1 MADTPDS
8 NLGIL
13 EKVSKYR
20 PQIMGFAAMWIFIF
34 HVRNEV
40 LLFFHVPVLNRI
52 EIFFDNIGFCGV
64 DIFLF
69 LSGWGLYHAINKH
82 SLVNFYGR
90 RYRRLIPPF
99 IITCVFKALVWN
111 WDLLRFVKAF
121 TGWSFFTKY
130 IHEPLWFIPA
140 IAILYLFFPLYRRL
154 FDKASCKYVYTG
166 AAILLWFALAFA
178 VSLVTKRI
186 DGYIFVNR
194 IPVFLIGI
202 LFGWLTFNG
211 KKSLGK
217 AGAVILVIMLLGG
230 FQLQY
235 YCTFRRLELLIPVS
249 SNAFPALLIGISV
262 CFVSALVF
270 HLLRNVTVIQKVFG
284 FLGKMSLEFYVAQEC
299 LEGLLRDRILNTGVP
314 FNKPLYALIVLLVSL
329 GGGYLL
335 YILTTII
342 SNKLDGKPVFTAKAS
357 K

>member
-1 MADTPDS
+1 MTDNKDS
-8 NLGIL
+8 SIGLL
-13 EKVSKYR
+13 EAVGRYR
-20 PQIMGFAAMWIFIF
+20 PQIMGFAAMWIFVF
-34 HVRNEV
+34 HVRNEI

-52 EIFFDNIGFCGV
+52 EIFFDNTGFCGV

-82 SLVNFYGR
+82 SLVSFYGR
-90 RYRRLIPPF
+90 RYRRLIPAF
-99 IITCVFKALVWN
+99 IFTCIFKALVWN

-121 TGWSFFTKY
+121 TCWSFFTKY
-130 IHEPLWFIPA
+130 IHEPLWFIPG

-154 FDKASCKYVYTG
+154 FDKSSCKYVFT
-166 AAILLWFALAFA
+166 ASAIMLWFALAITA
-178 VSLVTKRI
+178 SLLTGRI

-194 IPVFLIGI
+194 IPVFLVGI

-211 KKSLGK
+211 KKSIGK
-217 AGAVILVIMLLGG
+217 AGIVIMTIMLLGG

-262 CFVSALVF
+262 CFFSAFLF
-270 HLLRNVTVIQKVFG
+270 HLLRNAFFIQKVFG

-299 LEGLLRDRILNTGVP
+299 FEGLLREKILNTGVP

-329 GGGYLL
+329 ASGYLL
-335 YILTTII
+335 HILTTMLF
-342 SNKLDGKPVFTAKAS
+342 NKLDGKPAFAEKAK